1 MREWIDIQADL
12 FAQAEAQDPGAWLR
26 EVNFQAGKERVRL
39 LREAES
45 AES

>member
-12 FAQAEAQDPGAWLR
+12 FALAEAQDPGAWQRQINLD
-26 EVNFQAGKERVRL
+26 AAKKRVRL